1 MIRNSLA
8 ILLIGAAA
16 GSAVFAQTPAPSA
29 RGESRGFAY
38 VFGSE
43 GGYLGVQ
50 TEEITKENHAK
61 YALRDVRGVGIGEV
75 TAGSPAQAAGLQ
87 TGDVIVNFN
96 GEEVTSVRKLTRL
109 LSEVAPDHQA
119 KLTVLRNGESRDLT
133 VTVGKRPMPKF
144 EDGRFTLPPA
154 VRSGRLIVPP
164 TGSLPTLPPM
174 AELPQIQAVPPTP
187 GSGDN
192 FFVFRGFGS
201 ARQIGANTRPLT
213 KQLAEHF
220 GVSGGVL
227 VDQVREDSPA
237 AKAGLKAGDI
247 IVEVDGKEVTGNI
260 DIARAIAAKKS
271 GDVELTIVRDR
282 NRQTI
287 RVTPEAVSDGP
298 SMLQAP
304 DANYFMQPASV
315 PNIWN
320 GVTPRS
326 VLGGFLNSPGWC
338 WM

>member
-1 MIRNSLA
+1 
-8 ILLIGAAA
+8 
-16 GSAVFAQTPAPSA
+16 

-38 VFGSE
+38 VFGSD

-50 TEEITKENHAK
+50 TEEITKDNLGK
-61 YALRDVRGVGIGEV
+61 YGLREVRGVGVGEV
-75 TAGSPAQAAGLQ
+75 TAGSPAQVAGLQ

-109 LSEVAPDHQA
+109 LSEVAPEHQS

-133 VTVGKRPMPKF
+133 VTLGKRPMPKF
-144 EDGRFTLPPA
+144 EDGGFALPPA
-154 VRSGRLIVPP
+154 GRSGRLIVPP
-164 TGSLPTLPPM
+164 TGAMPTLPPM
-174 AELPQIQAVPPTP
+174 AELPQIQAMPPMPQMP
-187 GSGDN
+187 GGGDN

-201 ARQIGANTRPLT
+201 GRQIGANTRPLT

-220 GVSGGVL
+220 GVTGGVL

-247 IVEVDGKEVTGNI
+247 IVEIDGKEVTGNI

-287 RVTPEAVSDGP
+287 RVTPETVSDGP

-304 DANYFMQPASV
+304 DANYFSQPASG

-320 GVTPRS
+320 GVTTRS
-326 VLGGFLNSPGWC
+326 VLSGFLNSPGWC